1 MIPAGIKEDKKQTFG
16 RLSHDD
22 DDDDILL
29 NFFLKRKAFKAQ
41 LHTPN
46 QPLFQCGNHYGQ
58 KLNAISK
65 SS

>member
-29 NFFLKRKAFKAQ
+29 DFFLKRKAFKANFT
-41 LHTPN
+41 LP
-46 QPLFQCGNHYGQ
+46 
-58 KLNAISK
+58 ISPFFSVVIITDK
-65 SS
+65 N